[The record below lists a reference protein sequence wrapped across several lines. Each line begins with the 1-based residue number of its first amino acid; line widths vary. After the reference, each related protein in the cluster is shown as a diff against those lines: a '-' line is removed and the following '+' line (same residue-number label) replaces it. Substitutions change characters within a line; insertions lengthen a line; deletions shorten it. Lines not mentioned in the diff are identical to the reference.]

1 MLSLPKHLYRTFR
14 IANPM
19 TAVRMLRQAQ
29 HDGRFYWLFLLLI
42 VVGPFARAQ
51 EAPVLRGVVLDANT
65 HQPIPNAQ
73 VGIAGNRLGTSTNLD
88 GRFALRVPAAYAA
101 TELEVALLG
110 YRRYTQALT
119 PLPAPELR
127 IELKIS
133 PAGLGTVAVSSS
145 VTGIIKEAVARIPR
159 NYPTRPT
166 RLTGFLRE
174 SDENTAAHEYHY
186 LIEGMLLVQK
196 ASYRN
201 PRDNGQVKILEAR
214 KVDLRAGQ
222 SNQPGVLPQVEWSAG
237 PFVPHRFDFVHNR
250 AEFIRESEFKNYQ
263 YRLTPQTT
271 FQGRPVYVIAFGPK
285 PGTDQANFAGELYI
299 DEQSYAFLGAAWHR
313 TPSGI
318 RREHMLSFLA
328 TERAYRVDYQ
338 RYAGRWYLKRIW
350 YNTLGAP
357 VAGQT
362 RRHLAEF
369 LTTAIDTAQASP
381 IPYPERLQYRDVFLR
396 APVPYDSTF
405 WNHYTTLLPPS
416 QLQLSLLDQDR
427 QRRAEQLLKAPA
439 PQVPTPPPAAN
450 PAASN
455 TAPAPKKGVR
465 LRYTYGLGV
474 LTVAGAPAMLGVVV
488 APAGYSFRAST
499 TASSRVPWG
508 VGYYSMGV
516 QLDVYQQLS
525 VFASTRSA
533 FGYFDGSGW
542 EVGVGSAHNLN
553 PRGRPIRA
561 RFGLAFLRQDVGFD
575 LGTFD
580 NPDEGLR
587 VAGTKLSADRLALS
601 LQQLTSALQPRLGLG
616 VELSHHWEAVADL
629 GYLWTLRTHTQL
641 LVEEKRGFFR
651 NGATLDLPASEVQLT
666 VNNQLAA
673 SAPWQLGR
681 LMFNVGLLHRL
692 GR

>member
-14 IANPM
+14 IANPT
-19 TAVRMLRQAQ
+19 TAVKMLRQAQ
-29 HDGRFYWLFLLLI
+29 HNGRLYWLFLLLI

-51 EAPVLRGVVLDANT
+51 EVPVLRGVVLDVDT

-73 VGIAGNRLGTSTNLD
+73 VGIAGNRLGTSTNVE

-110 YRRYTQALT
+110 YRRYTRALP
-119 PLPAPELR
+119 PLPGPELR
-127 IELKIS
+127 IELKSS

-145 VTGIIKEAVARIPR
+145 VTGIIREAVARIPH

-174 SDENTAAHEYHY
+174 SDENVAAHEYHY

-196 ASYRN
+196 APYQN
-201 PRDNGQVKILEAR
+201 PRDNGQVKIWEAR

-222 SNQPGVLPQVEWSAG
+222 PDQLGVLPQVEWSAG

-250 AEFIRESEFKNYQ
+250 AEFIRESEFKNYE

-285 PGTDQANFAGELYI
+285 AGTDRANFAGELYI

-318 RREHMLSFLA
+318 RREHMLSFQA

-338 RYAGRWYLKRIW
+338 RYAGRWYLKHIW

-357 VAGQT
+357 IAGQT
-362 RRHLAEF
+362 RRHLAEY
-369 LTTAIDTAQASP
+369 LTTAIDTAQAPP
-381 IPYPERLQYRDVFLR
+381 IPYSERLQYRDVFLR
-396 APVPYDSTF
+396 APTPYDSTF

-427 QRRAEQLLKAPA
+427 QKQAEQLLKIPA
-439 PQVPTPPPAAN
+439 PLATTLL
-450 PAASN
+450 PAASPVAN
-455 TAPAPKKGVR
+455 TVTLTPKKGVH

-474 LTVAGAPAMLGVVV
+474 LTVAGAPATLGAVV
-488 APAGYSFRAST
+488 APAGSTFRAST
-499 TASSRVPWG
+499 TANSRVPWG
-508 VGYYSMGV
+508 VGYYSLGM
-516 QLDVYQQLS
+516 QLDIYQLLS

-542 EVGVGSAHNLN
+542 EVGVGVQHNLN
-553 PRGRPIRA
+553 PRGRPIQA

-580 NPDEGLR
+580 NLDDGLR

-616 VELSHHWEAVADL
+616 VELSHHWEAIADL

-651 NGATLDLPASEVQLT
+651 NAATLDLPTSDVQLT
-666 VNNQLAA
+666 VNNQLAT

-681 LMFNVGLLHRL
+681 LMLNVGLLHRF

>member
-1 MLSLPKHLYRTFR
+1 MKLT
-14 IANPM
+14 
-19 TAVRMLRQAQ
+19 T
-29 HDGRFYWLFLLLI
+29 LLLLWLLAW
-42 VVGPFARAQ
+42 PALAQ
-51 EAPVLRGVVLDANT
+51 EAHVLRGVVLDADT

-73 VGIAGNRLGTSTNLD
+73 VGIAGNRLGTSTNLE
-88 GRFALRVPAAYAA
+88 GRFALRVPAAYAT

-110 YRRYTQALT
+110 YRRYTRALP
-119 PLPAPELR
+119 PLPGPELR

-133 PAGLGTVAVSSS
+133 PSGLGTVAVSSS
-145 VTGIIKEAVARIPR
+145 VTGIIMEAVARIPR

-174 SDENTAAHEYHY
+174 SDENVAAHEYHY

-196 ASYRN
+196 APYQS
-201 PRDNGQVKILEAR
+201 PGDKGQVKILEAR
-214 KVDLRAGQ
+214 KVDLRAKQ
-222 SNQPGVLPQVEWSAG
+222 PDQPGVLPQVEWSAG

-250 AEFIRESEFKNYQ
+250 AEFIRVSEFKNYE

-285 PGTDQANFAGELYI
+285 PGTDRANFAGELYI
-299 DEQSYAFLGAAWHR
+299 DEQSYAFLGATWHR

-328 TERAYRVDYQ
+328 TERAYRVAYQ
-338 RYAGRWYLKRIW
+338 RYAGQWYLKSIW

-357 VAGQT
+357 IAGQT

-369 LTTAIDTAQASP
+369 LTTAIDTAQAPP
-381 IPYPERLQYRDVFLR
+381 IPYLERLQYRDVFLR
-396 APVPYDSTF
+396 APTPYDSTF

-427 QRRAEQLLKAPA
+427 QRQAEQLLKAPT
-439 PQVPTPPPAAN
+439 PPVPTPPL
-450 PAASN
+450 AASP
-455 TAPAPKKGVR
+455 TASAAAPTPKKGVH

-474 LTVAGAPAMLGVVV
+474 LTVAGAPATVGAVV
-488 APAGYSFRAST
+488 APAGYTFRATAT
-499 TASSRVPWG
+499 TASRVPWG
-508 VGYYSMGV
+508 VGCYSLGV
-516 QLDVYQQLS
+516 QLDVYRQLS
-525 VFASTRSA
+525 VYASTRFA
-533 FGYFDGSGW
+533 FGHFDGDGW
-542 EVGVGSAHNLN
+542 EAGVGWQHNLN
-553 PRGRPIRA
+553 PRGRPIQA
-561 RFGLAFLRQDVGFD
+561 RFGFAFLRQNIGLD

-587 VAGTKLSADRLALS
+587 IAGTKLSADRLALS
-601 LQQLTSALQPRLGLG
+601 LQQLTTALQPRLGWG

-629 GYLWTLRTHTQL
+629 GYLWPLKNHTQL
-641 LVEEKRGFFR
+641 LVAEKRGFFR
-651 NGATLDLPASEVQLT
+651 SEATLDLPASEVQLT
-666 VNNQLAA
+666 VNNQPAT

-681 LMFNVGLLHRL
+681 LMLQVGLLHRL

>member
-14 IANPM
+14 IANPT
-19 TAVRMLRQAQ
+19 TAVKMLRQAQ
-29 HDGRFYWLFLLLI
+29 HNGRLYWLFLLLI

-51 EAPVLRGVVLDANT
+51 EVPVLRGVVLDVDT

-73 VGIAGNRLGTSTNLD
+73 VGIAGNRLGTSTNVE

-110 YRRYTQALT
+110 YRRYTRALP
-119 PLPAPELR
+119 PLPGPELR
-127 IELKIS
+127 IELKSS

-145 VTGIIKEAVARIPR
+145 VTGIIREAVARIPH

-174 SDENTAAHEYHY
+174 SDENVAAHEYHY

-196 ASYRN
+196 APYQN
-201 PRDNGQVKILEAR
+201 PRDNGQVKIWEAR

-222 SNQPGVLPQVEWSAG
+222 PDQLGVLPQVEWSAG

-250 AEFIRESEFKNYQ
+250 AEFIRESEFKNYE

-285 PGTDQANFAGELYI
+285 AGTDRANFAGELYI
-299 DEQSYAFLGAAWHR
+299 EEQSYAFLGAAWHR

-318 RREHMLSFLA
+318 RREHMLSFQA

-338 RYAGRWYLKRIW
+338 RYAGRWYLKHIW

-357 VAGQT
+357 IAGQT
-362 RRHLAEF
+362 RRHLAEY
-369 LTTAIDTAQASP
+369 LTTAIDTAQAPP
-381 IPYPERLQYRDVFLR
+381 IPYSERLQYRDVFLR
-396 APVPYDSTF
+396 APTPYDSTF

-427 QRRAEQLLKAPA
+427 QKQAEQLLKIPA
-439 PQVPTPPPAAN
+439 PLATTLL
-450 PAASN
+450 PAASPVAN
-455 TAPAPKKGVR
+455 TVTLTPKKGVH

-474 LTVAGAPAMLGVVV
+474 LTVAGAPATLGAVV
-488 APAGYSFRAST
+488 APAGSTFRAST
-499 TASSRVPWG
+499 TANSRVPWG
-508 VGYYSMGV
+508 VGYYSLGM
-516 QLDVYQQLS
+516 QLDIYQLLS

-542 EVGVGSAHNLN
+542 EVGVGVQHNLN
-553 PRGRPIRA
+553 PRGRPIQA

-580 NPDEGLR
+580 NPADGLR

-616 VELSHHWEAVADL
+616 VELSHHWEAIADL

-651 NGATLDLPASEVQLT
+651 NAATLDLPTSDVQLT
-666 VNNQLAA
+666 VNNQLAT

-681 LMFNVGLLHRL
+681 LMLNVGLLHRF